1 MQKTT
6 KKYIFKNAGSVE
18 RVRTSAEKVCKNNFS
33 YYYIKIKK
41 IKIKKF

>member
-6 KKYIFKNAGSVE
+6 KKYIFKNTGSIE
-18 RVRTSAEKVCKNNFS
+18 RVGLNAEKACKNNFS